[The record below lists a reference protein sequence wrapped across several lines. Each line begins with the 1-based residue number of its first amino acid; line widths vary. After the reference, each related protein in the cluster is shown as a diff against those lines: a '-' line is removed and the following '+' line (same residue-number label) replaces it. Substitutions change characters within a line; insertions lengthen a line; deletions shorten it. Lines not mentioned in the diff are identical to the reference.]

1 MDDSDRGRF
10 SLSLVVAFSFSL
22 ETASK
27 RDDSDGVDFEDVI
40 FEFVVGAK
48 EKNIDL

>member
-22 ETASK
+22 ETASELEHK
-27 RDDSDGVDFEDVI
+27 RIRGVVYGI
-40 FEFVVGAK
+40 GVYK
-48 EKNIDL
+48 CSSS